1 MKVKKIIAL
10 LLAAIL
16 TLGMATA
23 SFALPEDDF
32 EIELYGTFYKRMDP
46 PTITDYGSGALVRC
60 NFYVPGEG
68 TATVTAV
75 IMQSTSASGSRWTTY
90 DSDSDSTGT
99 PYNGRIDILFSSLPS
114 GYYYYA
120 SVTLHVV
127 DAASG
132 RTESV
137 TKKTST
143 IYI

>member
-23 SFALPEDDF
+23 SFALPEDDS
-32 EIELYGTFYKRMDP
+32 EIELYGTFFENMDP
-46 PTITDYGSGALVRC
+46 TILDYGSGALVRC
-60 NFYVPGEG
+60 SFDVPGEG

-99 PYNGRIDILFSSLPS
+99 PYNGTLNINFSSLPS

-120 SVTLHVV
+120 SVTLRVV
-127 DAASG
+127 DSASG

-137 TKKTST
+137 TKKTTT